1 MPKYLIQASYK
12 PAGARGLLKD
22 GGMKRRAM
30 IEELAEGLGGK
41 LERFYFAFGETDV
54 FAIMDLPD
62 DVSITA
68 ATLAINASGA
78 VTCKTR
84 VLLSAEEIDQAKK
97 IGICSAHFGLI
108 NQKRFTLFP

>member
-22 GGMKRRAM
+22 GG
-30 IEELAEGLGGK
+30 I

-62 DVSITA
+62 DVSIA
-68 ATLAINASGA
+68 AAALAINASGA
-78 VTCKTR
+78 VTCKTT
-84 VLLSAEEIDQAKK
+84 VLLTAEEIDQATKK
-97 IGICSAHFGLI
+97 IVEYRPPGG
-108 NQKRFTLFP
+108 

>member
-12 PAGARGLLKD
+12 TAGAKGLLKD

-41 LERFYFAFGETDV
+41 LETFYFAFGETDV

-62 DVSITA
+62 DVAIA
-68 ATLAINASGA
+68 AAALAINASGA
-78 VTCKTR
+78 AACKTT
-84 VLLSAEEIDQAKK
+84 VLLTTEEIDQAT
-97 IGICSAHFGLI
+97 
-108 NQKRFTLFP
+108 KRIVEYRPPGQ